1 MSWPHKYIFDTSSNN
16 SARVEGI
23 QDLLAFA
30 ANLRSLALVSF
41 SVSPHYPNGCVWQF
55 AHRCV
60 EERTR
65 DLHFGGKFK
74 MKTRITIMLLA
85 MAALVSGPA
94 VFAQD
99 HGEAG
104 IFGELFRASASSTN
118 LFGVGGRIGL
128 NIHPNVALEAEGSY
142 DFAQSNTQNVT
153 GINGNTT
160 VFRSDL
166 RATHFLF
173 GPKFQLGTNSPVRA
187 FVFAKGGFLRFG
199 VTPGPVTFGAFPT
212 RLENTDLNGTLY
224 PGGGVEVFLGP
235 IGIRAEAGD
244 EIYFDRGAQNNL
256 KVSVGPTIRF

>member
-1 MSWPHKYIFDTSSNN
+1 MKTKI
-16 SARVEGI
+16 AI
-23 QDLLAFA
+23 ILLAIGA
-30 ANLRSLALVSF
+30 AA
-41 SVSPHYPNGCVWQF
+41 SV
-55 AHRCV
+55 
-60 EERTR
+60 
-65 DLHFGGKFK
+65 
-74 MKTRITIMLLA
+74 
-85 MAALVSGPA
+85 PA

-118 LFGVGGRIGL
+118 LYGVGGRLGL
-128 NIHPNVALEAEGSY
+128 NVHPNVAIEADGSY

-153 GINGNTT
+153 DINGHTT

-173 GPKFQLGTNSPVRA
+173 GPKFQLGTTGPVRA

-212 RLENTDLNGTLY
+212 RLENTDLNGSFY
-224 PGGGVEVFLGP
+224 PGGGIEFFLGP

-256 KVSVGPTIRF
+256 KVAVGPTIRF